1 VEPGEGVAVQFVV
14 TPDGQHIAALL
25 PIETYNHYLELLE
38 DEADSQNAELAT
50 RLEQAAKQPV
60 DTERQSFRDYLHQR
74 GVDDAGLPSS
84 PNGSSSRHRP

>member
-1 VEPGEGVAVQFVV
+1 MSQNQTPNQLIVEPESAVQFVV
-14 TPDGQHIAALL
+14 TPDGQRIAALL
-25 PIETYNHYLELLE
+25 PIEIYNHYLELLE

-74 GVDDAGLPSS
+74 GVDDAGLQ
-84 PNGSSSRHRP
+84 GVR